1 MYKSMGP
8 NCMLPRVLKELAYV
22 VVKPLSIILYQ
33 VEFLVTIKR
42 EISLFFKKNRKE
54 DLENYRRGSLTSFP
68 GKIMEQILL
77 AAKHMQDKEM
87 IHDSQHSFTK
97 GRSCL
102 TNALAA
108 LATVYDGATASVDR
122 GRGTEIIY
130 LNFCIAFNVIP
141 CHIFISK
148 LE

>member
-1 MYKSMGP
+1 MGP

-68 GKIMEQILL
+68 GKIMKQILL
-77 AAKHMQDKEM
+77 AAKAHARQGND
-87 IHDSQHSFTK
+87 
-97 GRSCL
+97 
-102 TNALAA
+102 
-108 LATVYDGATASVDR
+108 
-122 GRGTEIIY
+122 
-130 LNFCIAFNVIP
+130 P
-141 CHIFISK
+141 
-148 LE
+148 

>member
-1 MYKSMGP
+1 MGP

-22 VVKPLSIILYQ
+22 VAKPLSIILYQ

-77 AAKHMQDKEM
+77 AAKAHARQGND
-87 IHDSQHSFTK
+87 
-97 GRSCL
+97 
-102 TNALAA
+102 
-108 LATVYDGATASVDR
+108 
-122 GRGTEIIY
+122 
-130 LNFCIAFNVIP
+130 P
-141 CHIFISK
+141 
-148 LE
+148 